1 MPLSIITSNEL
12 CLPCSSTSAK
22 QTSIASQITYLRTT
36 LDHYRALT
44 QTTFPIT
51 VTVRVLKK
59 KPLIS
64 RRLQTCQKVCSGCQS
79 SGFT

>member
-22 QTSIASQITYLRTT
+22 QTSIVSQITYLRTT

-51 VTVRVLKK
+51 VSVRV
-59 KPLIS
+59 
-64 RRLQTCQKVCSGCQS
+64 
-79 SGFT
+79 F